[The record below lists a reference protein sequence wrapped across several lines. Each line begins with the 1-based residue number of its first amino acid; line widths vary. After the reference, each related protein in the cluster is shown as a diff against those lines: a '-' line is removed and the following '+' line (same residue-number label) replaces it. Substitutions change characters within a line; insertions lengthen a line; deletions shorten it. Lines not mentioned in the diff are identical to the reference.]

1 MENNTFNLVKE
12 EIQKNLHSVFE
23 LAWHNEMYEMIDW
36 IVNNCT
42 IESGVIRPR
51 MADNLEHAASWE
63 NPKEDSKEKARK
75 VSAQKVIEW
84 AGLYHYAALCEVYT
98 RNNWPKAKEIV
109 KRFPEIL
116 NLDINEGYRS
126 GKSSLLNS
134 FASNATEFYSVVTKY
149 ENYIDPKVYADT
161 VFSLGSVATIK
172 KALRLKKE
180 LFMKCLDLP
189 CGRGEVPFKANL
201 LKYGITKI
209 NNEKITISTDDYF
222 KLVKSESRL
231 YSGKAKKEVMDKI
244 PSYINDLDK
253 IKGVKDCI
261 RLFRVAYNCMGNS
274 YRPFHKENIA
284 ATEYYIIQSLVP
296 IAQQSSCSI
305 VLTDFI
311 ELVIKKIE
319 KRMAKGESRS
329 YPYRSINDEELKELK
344 NSLSKRKL
352 IEMIRE

>member
-1 MENNTFNLVKE
+1 MENNTFNLVRE
-12 EIQKNLHSVFE
+12 EIQEKLHSVFE

-42 IESGVIRPR
+42 IKSGVIRPR
-51 MADNLEHAASWE
+51 MADNLEDAASRE

-116 NLDINEGYRS
+116 NLDINNGYR
-126 GKSSLLNS
+126 GKSSILNS
-134 FASNATEFYSVVTKY
+134 FASNATEFYSIVTKY
-149 ENYIDPKVYADT
+149 ESYIDPKVYADT

-222 KLVKSESRL
+222 NLVKSESSL
-231 YSGKAKKEVMDKI
+231 YSGKAGKEVMDKI

-253 IKGVKDCI
+253 IKDVKDCT
-261 RLFRVAYNCMGNS
+261 RLFKVSYNCMGYS
-274 YRPFHKENIA
+274 YRSFHKENIA
-284 ATEYYIIQSLVP
+284 ATEYNIIQNLIP
-296 IAQQSSCSI
+296 IAQQSSCNI

-319 KRMAKGESRS
+319 KRMAKEESRS
-329 YPYRSINDEELKELK
+329 YSYRRIDDEELKELK